1 MKEKLAVYAG
11 TFDPLTIGHL
21 WMIEQGAAIFDK
33 LVVAVGINPEKRC
46 MFSVDDRLEMLKRSV
61 EQFAN
66 VEVASFTNQFLI
78 AYAQSIGARFVL
90 RGIRTESDYEYERV
104 MRNINGDLNS
114 SITTVFLM
122 PPRGIAEVSS
132 SMVKGLI
139 GPEGW
144 EIIVK
149 SYLPEPVFEKLKEAY
164 YAKSKKTTMACVVAT
179 PRCSRKRKRG
189 LQRSRRAIF

>member
-1 MKEKLAVYAG
+1 MKKKLAVYAG

-21 WMIEQGAAIFDK
+21 WMIGQGAALFDK
-33 LVVAVGINPEKRC
+33 LVIAIGINPEKRC
-46 MFSVDDRLEMLKRSV
+46 MFSVDDRLDMLRRTV
-61 EQFAN
+61 ERFSN
-66 VEVASFTNQFLI
+66 VEVSSFTNQFLI
-78 AYAQSIGARFVL
+78 TYAQSIGARFVL

-114 SITTVFLM
+114 GITTIFLM

-149 SYLPEPVFEKLKEAY
+149 SYLPEPVFEKLKEAH
-164 YAKSKKTTMACVVAT
+164 YAKSK
-179 PRCSRKRKRG
+179 
-189 LQRSRRAIF
+189 